1 MSITIKDFGKGY
13 HLLILTNKRGLQ
25 LAVTDLGARI
35 VSLKAFDRELVLG
48 FDTPEE
54 YLEKDA
60 YIGASI
66 GRTAGRIEKGQFTLG
81 EHTYQLSTDPATG
94 HSLHGGSPGFE
105 AKKWAYQ
112 TIEDEQGDSV
122 IFTTESPDG
131 EHGFPGNLRVEVR
144 YTLTQDDI
152 WRVTT
157 RGISD
162 QTTLFNPTNHVYF
175 N

>member
-66 GRTAGRIEKGQFTLG
+66 GRTAGRIEK
-81 EHTYQLSTDPATG
+81 
-94 HSLHGGSPGFE
+94 
-105 AKKWAYQ
+105 
-112 TIEDEQGDSV
+112 
-122 IFTTESPDG
+122 
-131 EHGFPGNLRVEVR
+131 
-144 YTLTQDDI
+144 
-152 WRVTT
+152 
-157 RGISD
+157 
-162 QTTLFNPTNHVYF
+162 
-175 N
+175 